1 MRSFYA
7 IIVAIILL
15 PTIYFTGLPEWVLLI
30 PAAYLAWIFITS
42 SWYAINRTFFNKDK

>member
-7 IIVAIILL
+7 IIVAILAL
-15 PTIYFTGLPEWVLLI
+15 PTAYFLGLPQWVQII

-42 SWYAINRTFFNKDK
+42 SWYAIKRTFFKDRK

>member
-15 PTIYFTGLPEWVLLI
+15 PTIYYTGLPEWALLI

-42 SWYAINRTFFNKDK
+42 SWYAINRTFFKDRK